1 MEWTMKRTNP
11 ASAITGRRVCVTRAL
26 LVVTLLGLFAPPN
39 AYSQD
44 ADIELPK
51 GKQTTLGLYVTST
64 EAYELWKASP
74 DEVKILDV
82 RTLEE
87 YIFVG
92 HPPMAVNIP
101 AFLQTYEW
109 NEKTHRYEMK
119 PNPDFL
125 AQVQATYAPDDTILI
140 TCRSGDRSARA
151 VDQLAAAG
159 FKFAYAITDG
169 VEGDEVAEPG
179 SAYLGK
185 RMKNGWKNSG
195 VPWTYSLDPELIR
208 IPGSR

>member
-1 MEWTMKRTNP
+1 MSTVGFTNRKHFG
-11 ASAITGRRVCVTRAL
+11 AHICLWLLSATTLAL
-26 LVVTLLGLFAPPN
+26 GSQS
-39 AYSQD
+39 AYGQV
-44 ADIELPK
+44 ADSELPE
-51 GKQTTLGLYVTST
+51 GKQTTLGLYVTSA

-82 RTLEE
+82 RTPEE

-92 HPPMAVNIP
+92 HAPMAVNIP
-101 AFLQTYEW
+101 AFLQSYEW
-109 NEKTHRYEMK
+109 DADTQHYAMK
-119 PNPDFL
+119 PSPDFL
-125 AQVQATYAPDDTILI
+125 AQVQAMYAPDETILI

-159 FKFAYAITDG
+159 FKFAYTITDG
-169 VEGDEVAEPG
+169 VEGDVVAEPG

-195 VPWTYSLDPELIR
+195 APWTYSLDPELMR
-208 IPGSR
+208 LPGSR

>member
-1 MEWTMKRTNP
+1 LSTVGFTNRKHFG
-11 ASAITGRRVCVTRAL
+11 AHICLWLLSATTLAL
-26 LVVTLLGLFAPPN
+26 GSQS
-39 AYSQD
+39 AYGQA
-44 ADIELPK
+44 ADSELPE
-51 GKQTTLGLYVTST
+51 GKQTTLGLYVTSA

-82 RTLEE
+82 RTPEE

-92 HPPMAVNIP
+92 HAPMAVNIP
-101 AFLQTYEW
+101 AFLQSYEW
-109 NEKTHRYEMK
+109 DADTQHYAMK
-119 PNPDFL
+119 PSPDFL
-125 AQVQATYAPDDTILI
+125 AQVQAMYAPDETILI

-159 FKFAYAITDG
+159 FKFAYTITDG
-169 VEGDEVAEPG
+169 VEGDVVAEPG

-195 VPWTYSLDPELIR
+195 APWTYSLDPELMR
-208 IPGSR
+208 LPGSR

>member
-1 MEWTMKRTNP
+1 MKRTNL
-11 ASAITGRRVCVTRAL
+11 AVAITIRRVCLTHAL
-26 LVVTLLGLFAPPN
+26 LALTLLGLLGSQN
-39 AYSQD
+39 AYGQA
-44 ADIELPK
+44 ADVELPK

-82 RTLEE
+82 RTPEE

-92 HPPMAVNIP
+92 HAPMAVNIP

-109 NEKTHRYEMK
+109 DEKTHRFGMK

-159 FKFAYAITDG
+159 FKFAYTITDG
-169 VEGDEVAEPG
+169 VEGDVVAEPG
-179 SAYLGK
+179 STYMGK

-195 VPWTYSLDPELIR
+195 APWTYSLDPDLMR
-208 IPGSR
+208 LPGN